1 MLMITPDQIR
11 AARALL
17 RLEQRELAERAH
29 VSVATLRRLEAA
41 EAVSAVS
48 PETLGQ
54 VRQALE
60 GAGVQFI
67 YGGVR
72 RLGKRNP
79 EEAAERKRRI
89 REIVD
94 EFNNKYPPIN
104 PDFSED
110 DLYDENGLPA

>member
-1 MLMITPDQIR
+1 MKMVTPEQIR

-17 RLEQRELAERAH
+17 RLEQRELAARAH

-41 EAVSAVS
+41 EELSAVS
-48 PETLGQ
+48 SSTLNQ
-54 VRQALE
+54 VREALE
-60 GAGVQFI
+60 GAGVEFI

-72 RLGKRNP
+72 KLNKRSP
-79 EEAAERKRRI
+79 EEVAERVRQFRADI
-89 REIVD
+89 E
-94 EFNNKYPPIN
+94 EFNRKYPTIN

>member
-1 MLMITPDQIR
+1 MKMITPEQIR

-17 RLEQRELAERAH
+17 RLEQRELAARAH
-29 VSVATLRRLEAA
+29 VSVATLRRIES
-41 EAVSAVS
+41 ENGVSAAS
-48 PETLGQ
+48 LTTIDQ
-54 VRQALE
+54 VRQVLE
-60 GAGVQFI
+60 GAGVEFI

-72 RLGKRNP
+72 RLGKRSP
-79 EEAAERKRRI
+79 EEAEARARRI

-94 EFNNKYPPIN
+94 EYSAKYPPTN

>member
-1 MLMITPDQIR
+1 MKVITPEQIR

-29 VSVATLRRLEAA
+29 VSVATLRRIEA
-41 EAVSAVS
+41 EDGVSLVS
-48 PETLGQ
+48 PATFNQ
-54 VRQALE
+54 VREALE
-60 GAGVQFI
+60 GEGVEFI

-72 RLGKRNP
+72 RLNTLSP
-79 EEAAERKRRI
+79 EEVAERRRII
-89 REIVD
+89 REIADRYAAV
-94 EFNNKYPPIN
+94 PAAN

>member
-1 MLMITPDQIR
+1 MKMITPEQIR

-17 RLEQRELAERAH
+17 RLEQRELAKRAN
-29 VSVATLRRLEAA
+29 VSVATLRRLEA
-41 EAVSAVS
+41 EDGLSAASLKTVD
-48 PETLGQ
+48 Q

-60 GAGVQFI
+60 GAGVEFI

-72 RLGKRNP
+72 RLHKRSP
-79 EEAAERKRRI
+79 EEVAERVRAI
-89 REIVD
+89 REAVE
-94 EFNNKYPPIN
+94 EFNRKYPTTN

>member
-1 MLMITPDQIR
+1 MKMVTPEQIR

-29 VSVATLRRLEAA
+29 VSIATLRRLEAA
-41 EAVSAVS
+41 EEVSAVS
-48 PETLGQ
+48 PETLNQ

-60 GAGVQFI
+60 SAGVDFI

-72 RLGKRNP
+72 RLKKRSP
-79 EEAAERKRRI
+79 EEVQERVRAI
-89 REIVD
+89 MEAVD
-94 EFNNKYPPIN
+94 EFNRKYPPTN

>member
-1 MLMITPDQIR
+1 MRMITPEQIR

-17 RLEQRELAERAH
+17 RLEQRELAERAK
-29 VSVATLRRLEAA
+29 VSVATLRRIEA
-41 EAVSAVS
+41 EDGLSAASLKTVD
-48 PETLGQ
+48 Q

-60 GAGVQFI
+60 GAGVEFI

-72 RLGKRNP
+72 RLAKRSP
-79 EEAAERKRRI
+79 EEAAARVRRI

-94 EFNNKYPPIN
+94 EFNAKYPPTN